1 MVFTFSASVLTS
13 TEQHII
19 TLHPPMRT
27 ISYIYTHIRTYIE
40 SYSSTYYMTVLL
52 DVMCTL
58 NYIVFMYTP
67 HVSHHGH
74 PVWYRQWNH
83 VADILC
89 KKRQNK
95 RWSTDETEAT
105 PHSSS
110 EGLWITFLQPQ
121 ITSIVVVVTKVG
133 TKIAQVYITIH
144 QMIALIVW
152 VSQYFYGY
160 PPGHNKHDNKKF
172 TGTFKHKQLILFL
185 ITYNPI

>member
-1 MVFTFSASVLTS
+1 
-13 TEQHII
+13 
-19 TLHPPMRT
+19 
-27 ISYIYTHIRTYIE
+27 
-40 SYSSTYYMTVLL
+40 MTVLL

-89 KKRQNK
+89 KKKQNK
-95 RWSTDETEAT
+95 RWSTGETEAT

-144 QMIALIVW
+144 QTIALIVW

-160 PPGHNKHDNKKF
+160 PPGHNKHTIIKSLQAVLNTNSWSF
-172 TGTFKHKQLILFL
+172 FL
-185 ITYNPI
+185 KTYKPI